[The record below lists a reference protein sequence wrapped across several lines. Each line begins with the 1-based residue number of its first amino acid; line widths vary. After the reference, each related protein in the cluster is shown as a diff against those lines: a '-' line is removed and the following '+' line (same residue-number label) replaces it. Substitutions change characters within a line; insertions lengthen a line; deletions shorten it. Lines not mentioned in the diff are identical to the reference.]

1 MDPKLT
7 NVFDAMQLTEAAKLN
22 TAKTEGITIL
32 QKQLIE
38 QSATIARL
46 NDELRQAKEQVEDY
60 EYLLCKPMQEIA
72 RLNSDFRKTYE
83 EQQTTMAEWIVSQ
96 KAFKE
101 LAIQFGF
108 ENGKKAEDVI
118 KEGFAKEIDVLEE
131 KHNPK
136 HNTNIGDSDIVR
148 VRKDKL
154 IQKIKSV
161 I

>member
-46 NDELRQAKEQVEDY
+46 NNELRQAKEQVEDY

-83 EQQTTMAEWIVSQ
+83 EQQTIMAQWMVSQ

-108 ENGKKAEDVI
+108 EKGLTAEETI
-118 KEGFAKEIDVLEE
+118 KIGREKDIDVLED
-131 KHNPK
+131 KNNPE
-136 HNTNIGDSDIVR
+136 HNTNVGNSEVIGPVKHI
-148 VRKDKL
+148 L
-154 IQKIKSV
+154 IKIKNKK
-161 I
+161 